1 MRVAI
6 VHYWL
11 VSMRGGERVL
21 ESLCRLFPD
30 ADLFMHVAD
39 RDAMSRTIARHRVRT
54 TFISRLPF
62 ARRWYQRYLPLM
74 PLALE
79 ALDLTDYDL
88 VISNEAGPA
97 KGIIPAPEAVHVCY
111 ACSPMRY
118 IWDKYW
124 TYRDGAGA
132 VTRALMLPIAF
143 VLRLWDVVSAARVDR
158 FMADSTYVAQRI
170 RSYYRRDA
178 EVVFPPVAVDAFS
191 PAPADEVG
199 DYYLWAGELVR
210 YKRPDIAVEAFR
222 RNGRRLV
229 VIGDGAETAKLRRG
243 APDNITFLG
252 KVPFAELK
260 RHMARCRALVFPGDE
275 DFGIVPVEVQ
285 ASGRPVIALG
295 RGGALDTVEDGRTGV
310 LYRERSAEGLMA
322 AIERFEESG
331 LADRCR
337 DNCVANAARFTE
349 RAFHEGVLRVLRD
362 AGVSSLPLLPQPA
375 ALPEPVA

>member
-39 RDAMSRTIARHRVRT
+39 RAAMSKTIARHRVQT

-62 ARRWYQRYLPLM
+62 ARRFYQSYLPLM

-79 ALDLTDYDL
+79 QLDLTGYDL

-97 KGIIPAPEAVHVCY
+97 KGIIPAPDAIHVCY

-124 TYRDGAGA
+124 TYREGAGFL
-132 VTRALMLPIAF
+132 TRLLMPPIAF
-143 VLRLWDVVSAARVDR
+143 GLRIWDFASAARVDR
-158 FMADSTYVAQRI
+158 FMADSTFVAQRI
-170 RSYYRRDA
+170 GKYYRRDA
-178 EVVFPPVAVDAFS
+178 DVVFPPVAVEAFS
-191 PAPADEVG
+191 PAPTDEIG

-222 RNGRRLV
+222 RNGRRLL
-229 VIGDGAETAKLRRG
+229 VIGDGAEARKLRRG
-243 APDNITFLG
+243 APANIAFLG

-260 RHMARCRALVFPGDE
+260 HHMARCRALVFPGDE
-275 DFGIVPVEVQ
+275 DFGIIPVEVQ
-285 ASGRPVIALG
+285 ASGRPVIAVA

-310 LYRERSAEGLMA
+310 LYRGSDADALVS

-331 LADRCR
+331 LGDRCR
-337 DNCVANAARFTE
+337 DDCVANASRFTE
-349 RAFHEGVLRVLRD
+349 RAFHEGVLRALAL
-362 AGVSSLPLLPQPA
+362 AGVRDLPALEA
-375 ALPEPVA
+375 AA

>member
-30 ADLFMHVAD
+30 ADLFMHVVD
-39 RDAMSRTIARHRVRT
+39 RDAMSKTIARHRVQT

-62 ARRWYQRYLPLM
+62 ALRWYQRYLPLM

-79 ALDLTDYDL
+79 ALDLTEYDL

-132 VTRALMLPIAF
+132 VTRAMMLPIAF
-143 VLRLWDVVSAARVDR
+143 LLRIWDVVSAARVDR
-158 FMADSTYVAQRI
+158 FMADSTFVAQRI
-170 RSYYRRDA
+170 RSYYRRNA
-178 EVVFPPVAVDAFS
+178 EVVFPPVAVNEFA
-191 PAPADEVG
+191 PAPADEIE
-199 DYYLWAGELVR
+199 DFYLWAGELVR

-229 VIGDGAETAKLRRG
+229 VIGDGVEAAKLRRG
-243 APDNITFLG
+243 APSNISFLG
-252 KVPFAELK
+252 KVPFHELK

-295 RGGALDTVEDGRTGV
+295 RGGALDTVEDGHTGI
-310 LYRERSAEGLMA
+310 LYRERSTEGLMA
-322 AIERFEESG
+322 AIERFEKSG

-337 DNCVANAARFTE
+337 DACVSNAARFTE
-349 RAFHEGVLRVLRD
+349 RAFHEGVLRVLRE
-362 AGVSSLPLLPQPA
+362 AGVTELP
-375 ALPEPVA
+375 ALPEPAA

>member
-21 ESLCRLFPD
+21 ESLCRLFPQ
-30 ADLFMHVAD
+30 ADLYMHVVD
-39 RDAMSRTIARHRVRT
+39 RDAMSKTIARHKVRT

-74 PLALE
+74 PMALE
-79 ALDLTDYDL
+79 ALDLTGYDL
-88 VISNEAGPA
+88 IISNEAGPA
-97 KGIIPAPEAVHVCY
+97 KGIIPAPDAHHICY

-132 VTRALMLPIAF
+132 VTRTMMLPIAF
-143 VLRLWDVVSAARVDR
+143 LLRIWDVVSAARVDH

-170 RSYYRRDA
+170 KKFYRRDA
-178 EVVFPPVAVDAFS
+178 EVVFPPVAVHLFA
-191 PAPADEVG
+191 PAPAAEIG
-199 DYYLWAGELVR
+199 NYYLWAGELVR

-222 RNGRRLV
+222 RNGRRLL
-229 VIGDGAETAKLRRG
+229 VIGEGAEAARLRRQ

-252 KVPFAELK
+252 KVPFTELQ
-260 RHMARCRALVFPGDE
+260 RHMARCRALIFPGDE
-275 DFGIVPVEVQ
+275 DFGIIPVEVQ

-295 RGGALDTVEDGRTGV
+295 RGGALDTVLDGQTGV
-310 LYRERSAEGLMA
+310 LYRDCTVDGLLA
-322 AIERFEESG
+322 AIERFEASD
-331 LADRCR
+331 LADNCR
-337 DNCVANAARFTE
+337 AACTANAARFTE
-349 RAFHEGVLRVLRD
+349 RAFHEGVLRVLHD
-362 AGVSSLPLLPQPA
+362 VGVEELP
-375 ALPEPVA
+375 ALPDKTS